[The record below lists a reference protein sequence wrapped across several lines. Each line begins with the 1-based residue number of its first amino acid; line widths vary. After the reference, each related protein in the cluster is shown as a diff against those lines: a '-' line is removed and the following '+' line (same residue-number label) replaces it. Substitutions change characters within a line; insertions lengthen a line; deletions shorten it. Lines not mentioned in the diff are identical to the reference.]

1 MSNTEAVS
9 VLSRMIACRCDDDC
23 KLTCEHCPSN
33 YSPEEMMEAL
43 HIGRKCIQ
51 EKVDRERM
59 IENL

>member
-9 VLSRMIACRCDDDC
+9 VISRMIACRCDDDC

-43 HIGRKCIQ
+43 SMARISLQKEY
-51 EKVDRERM
+51 EKERM
-59 IENL
+59 IEDL